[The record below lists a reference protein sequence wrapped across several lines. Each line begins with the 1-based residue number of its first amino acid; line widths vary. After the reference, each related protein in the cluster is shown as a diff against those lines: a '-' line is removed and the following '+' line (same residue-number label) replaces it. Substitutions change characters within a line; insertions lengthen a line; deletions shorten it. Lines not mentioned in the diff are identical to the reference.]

1 MTRISGTQITVL
13 GTSDFSN
20 TSGVVDPALECF
32 IDNSSIGKNRPL
44 LITENNQ
51 VVCSHLKLTDGPHVL
66 TVNATILTNQTFWLD
81 DIQYAPSAS
90 VPLDQAVI
98 MVDNVDP
105 QLKYVTGWQALPN
118 KTHMT
123 TVPGRSVFT
132 YDFIGMQMQI
142 VSLLSSPIYS
152 YHPGFRCF
160 RSMVR
165 LDRAYG
171 HPIITSIV
179 LHRRANAF

>member
-1 MTRISGTQITVL
+1 MTRISGTQFTVL

-32 IDNSSIGKNRPL
+32 IDNNSIDINRPL
-44 LITENNQ
+44 LVTENNQ
-51 VVCSHLKLTDGPHVL
+51 VVCSHLQLTDGPHVL
-66 TVNATILTNQTFWLD
+66 TVNATILTNQTFWFD

-105 QLKYVTGWQALPN
+105 QLHYMRGWQALPN

-123 TVPGRSVFT
+123 TVPGPSVFI
-132 YDFIGMQMQI
+132 YDFIGMQMQT
-142 VSLLSSPIYS
+142 VFLLSSPIYS

-171 HPIITSIV
+171 QPITSIIL
-179 LHRRANAF
+179 LHRRANA